1 MSEKKDLPDVVYWG
15 LCAFLVL
22 VTVAVCVI
30 GIAKKVVDN
39 RNKTIDNL
47 PSKYWIEEDLEEYF
61 LSTDVYVL
69 DEPEQDCAEFI
80 VLCYAEGNYY
90 RALYRVKQSYLYCF
104 YWEFIRAMPVK
115 APET

>member
-1 MSEKKDLPDVVYWG
+1 MSEKKGLPDVVYWG
-15 LCAFLVL
+15 IFAFLVL

-30 GIAKKVVDN
+30 GIAKVVDN

-47 PSKYWIEEDLEEYF
+47 PSKSWIEEDLEEYF

-69 DEPEQDCAEFI
+69 DEPEQCGTEFI
-80 VLCYAEGNYY
+80 VLCYTEGNYY
-90 RALYRVKQSYLYCF
+90 RALYRVKQGYLYQF
-104 YWEFIRAMPVK
+104 YWEFVRAMPVK

>member
-1 MSEKKDLPDVVYWG
+1 MSEKKGLPDVVYWG
-15 LCAFLVL
+15 IVAFLVL
-22 VTVAVCVI
+22 VTIAVCAI
-30 GIAKKVVDN
+30 GIAKVVDN

-47 PSKYWIEEDLEEYF
+47 PSENWIEEDLEEYF

-69 DEPEQDCAEFI
+69 NEAEQYGAEFT

-90 RALYRVKQSYLYCF
+90 RALYRVKQGYLYQF
-104 YWEFIRAMPVK
+104 YWEFVRAMPAK

>member
-1 MSEKKDLPDVVYWG
+1 MSEKKGLPDVFYWVICG
-15 LCAFLVL
+15 FLVL
-22 VTVAVCVI
+22 VAVVVCAI
-30 GIAKKVVDN
+30 GIAKVVDN

-47 PSKYWIEEDLEEYF
+47 PSKNWIEEDLEAYF

-90 RALYRVKQSYLYCF
+90 RALYRVKQGYLYQF
-104 YWEFIRAMPVK
+104 YWEFVRAMPAK

>member
-22 VTVAVCVI
+22 VTVAVCAI

-47 PSKYWIEEDLEEYF
+47 PSKNWIEEDLEEYF

-90 RALYRVKQSYLYCF
+90 RVLYRVKQSYLYCF
-104 YWEFIRAMPVK
+104 YWEFVRAMPVK

>member
-1 MSEKKDLPDVVYWG
+1 MNEEKGLPDVICWVI
-15 LCAFLVL
+15 CKFLVL
-22 VTVAVCVI
+22 VAVVVCAI
-30 GIAKKVVDN
+30 GIAKVVDN

-47 PSKYWIEEDLEEYF
+47 PSKNWIEEDLEVYF

-69 DEPEQDCAEFI
+69 DEPEQDCAEFT

-90 RALYRVKQSYLYCF
+90 RALYRVKQGYLYQF
-104 YWEFIRAMPVK
+104 YWEFVRAMPVK

>member
-1 MSEKKDLPDVVYWG
+1 MSEKKGLPDVVYWG
-15 LCAFLVL
+15 IFAFLVL

-30 GIAKKVVDN
+30 GIAKVVDN
-39 RNKTIDNL
+39 RNMTIDNL
-47 PSKYWIEEDLEEYF
+47 PSKNWIEEDLEEYF

-69 DEPEQDCAEFI
+69 DEPEQCYAEFT

-90 RALYRVKQSYLYCF
+90 KALYRVKQGYLYQF
-104 YWEFIRAMPVK
+104 YWEFVRAMPVK

>member
-1 MSEKKDLPDVVYWG
+1 MSEKKGLPNVVYWG
-15 LCAFLVL
+15 ILAFLVL
-22 VTVAVCVI
+22 VAAAVWAIVI
-30 GIAKKVVDN
+30 AKVVDN

-47 PSKYWIEEDLEEYF
+47 PSQNWIEEDLEKYF

-69 DEPEQDCAEFI
+69 DEPEQDCTEFT

-90 RALYRVKQSYLYCF
+90 RALYRVKQGYLYHF
-104 YWEFIRAMPVK
+104 YWEFVRAMPAK